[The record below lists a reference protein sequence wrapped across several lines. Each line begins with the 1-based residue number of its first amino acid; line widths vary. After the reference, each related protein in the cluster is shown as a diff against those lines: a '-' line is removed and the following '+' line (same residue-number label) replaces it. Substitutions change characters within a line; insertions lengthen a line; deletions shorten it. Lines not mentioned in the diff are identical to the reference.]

1 MISVI
6 IATKE
11 SEQLLVPTL
20 AALVPGAMA
29 GILREVIVAD
39 AGSRDGTMRIA
50 DAAGCR
56 AVVTSG
62 PTGAR
67 LKSAAAAAR
76 APWFL
81 FLRPGCV
88 PDVTWVDKTNR
99 FVLDA
104 ERSRRAQALA
114 AVFRRARAGGSPG
127 SLVTEAFG
135 LVAAALGARPHP
147 DQGLLISE
155 AFYDAL
161 GGHSTDS
168 ADAETD
174 LLRRIGRRRTVML
187 RSGVMATET

>member
-6 IATKE
+6 IATNE

-29 GILREVIVAD
+29 GIVSEVIIAD
-39 AGSRDGTMRIA
+39 AGSQDGTIRIA

-56 AVVTSG
+56 VVASSG
-62 PTGAR
+62 PSGAR
-67 LKSAAAAAR
+67 LKSAAASAR
-76 APWFL
+76 APWLL

-88 PDVTWVDKTNR
+88 PDVTWVDETNC
-99 FVLDA
+99 FVFDA
-104 ERSRRAQALA
+104 ERTRRAQALA

-161 GGHSTDS
+161 GGHSADS
-168 ADAETD
+168 ADAETG
-174 LLRRIGRRRTVML
+174 LLRRIGRRRIIML
-187 RSGVMATET
+187 RSGVTVAGN

>member
-6 IATKE
+6 IATDE
-11 SEQLLVPTL
+11 SEQILAPTL

-29 GILREVIVAD
+29 GIVSEVIIAD
-39 AGSRDGTMRIA
+39 AGSQDGTIRIA

-56 AVVTSG
+56 VVASSG
-62 PTGAR
+62 PSGAR
-67 LKSAAAAAR
+67 LKNAAASAR
-76 APWFL
+76 APWLL
-81 FLRPGCV
+81 FLRPGCM
-88 PDVTWVDKTNR
+88 PDVTWVDETNR
-99 FVLDA
+99 FALDA
-104 ERSRRAQALA
+104 ERRHHAQALA

-168 ADAETD
+168 ADAEAD

-187 RSGVMATET
+187 RSGVTAAGN

>member
-6 IATKE
+6 IATDE

-29 GILREVIVAD
+29 GIVSEVIIAD
-39 AGSRDGTMRIA
+39 AGSQDGTIRIA

-56 AVVTSG
+56 VVASTG
-62 PTGAR
+62 PVAAR
-67 LKSAAAAAR
+67 LKGAAASAR

-88 PDVTWVDKTNR
+88 PDVTWVDGTNR
-99 FVLDA
+99 FVLA
-104 ERSRRAQALA
+104 PERSRRARALA

-168 ADAETD
+168 ADTEAD

-187 RSGVMATET
+187 RSGVTAAGN

>member
-6 IATKE
+6 IATEE
-11 SEQLLVPTL
+11 SEQILVPTL

-29 GILREVIVAD
+29 GIVSEVIIAD
-39 AGSRDGTMRIA
+39 AGSRDGTIRIA

-56 AVVTSG
+56 VVASSG
-62 PTGAR
+62 PSGAR
-67 LKSAAAAAR
+67 LKSAAASAR
-76 APWFL
+76 APWLL
-81 FLRPGCV
+81 FLRPGCM
-88 PDVTWVDKTNR
+88 PDVTWVDETNR

-104 ERSRRAQALA
+104 ERRHHAQAVA
-114 AVFRRARAGGSPG
+114 AVFRWARAGGSPG
-127 SLVTEAFG
+127 SLLTEAFG
-135 LVAAALGARPHP
+135 LVAAALGIQPHP

-174 LLRRIGRRRTVML
+174 LLRRIGRRRIVML
-187 RSGVMATET
+187 RSGVTAAGN